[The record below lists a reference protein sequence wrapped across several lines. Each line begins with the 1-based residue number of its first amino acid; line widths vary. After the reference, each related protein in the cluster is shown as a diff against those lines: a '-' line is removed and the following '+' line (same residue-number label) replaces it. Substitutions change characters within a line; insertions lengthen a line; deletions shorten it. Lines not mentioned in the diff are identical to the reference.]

1 MKKFPLSLVLITLNA
16 DRILSQVLE
25 SCAFADEII
34 IVDSGS
40 NDATEKIAKQYQ
52 AKFLFQQWLGFGKQK
67 NFAINQAKN
76 DWVLC
81 LDADEIISEE
91 LQKNIVSYLENNI
104 FNKTN
109 FNDEVVGINLVRC
122 NNFLGK
128 FLKHGEGYPDICLR
142 LFNKNFMCW
151 SDDEVHEK
159 VIFINNESNKKIIT
173 LHGDLL
179 HYSVDSLEKYISKQN
194 RYTTL
199 SAQQL
204 FNDCLQKNKLPSTL
218 KIFAKFTIGPL
229 VRFIKFYILKR
240 GFLDG
245 LPGFIHIVI
254 GCLTAFMKYIKLYEL
269 ILNKNNKD
277 KNK

>member
-173 LHGDLL
+173 LFGTDL
-179 HYSVDSLEKYISKQN
+179 YFTKQKETTN
-194 RYTTL
+194 TTRTL
-199 SAQQL
+199 SEEETINKAL
-204 FNDCLQKNKLPSTL
+204 SLTDEKMATILQDTDEVTL
-218 KIFAKFTIGPL
+218 KKVLKKTKNDSTMDIDVFVITMEEIGEQ
-229 VRFIKFYILKR
+229 
-240 GFLDG
+240 
-245 LPGFIHIVI
+245 
-254 GCLTAFMKYIKLYEL
+254 KLIE
-269 ILNKNNKD
+269 
-277 KNK
+277 

>member
-25 SCAFADEII
+25 SCTFVDEII

-40 NDATEKIAKQYQ
+40 NDATENIAKQYQ
-52 AKFLFQQWLGFGKQK
+52 AKFIFQHWLGFGKQK

-81 LDADEIISEE
+81 LDADEIISGE

-104 FNKTN
+104 FNTTN
-109 FNDEVVGINLVRC
+109 CNDEVAGINLVRC

-142 LFNKNFMCW
+142 LFNKKFMRW

-159 VIFINNESNKKIIT
+159 VIFIDNESDKKVIT

-194 RYTTL
+194 KYTTL

-204 FNDCLQKNKLPSTL
+204 FSDYLQKNRFPNTL
-218 KIFAKFTIGPL
+218 KIFAKFTISPL

-245 LPGFIHIVI
+245 LPGFIHIII

-269 ILNKNNKD
+269 ILNKHNKD
-277 KNK
+277 NDK